1 MKRAILLLSLLA
13 ASISLPSFEYCKPVP
28 VTIVQ
33 DSPSPLEIGGALK
46 QALQQGTAK
55 SADKLSALNGF
66 FGDAEVKLLF
76 PPEAQKAEKALRK
89 MGLNDLCDKVILSL
103 NRAAENAAKDAKPI
117 FIAAIKKM
125 TLKDVTNILT
135 GPKDAA
141 TQYFRQNTSTQLA
154 AQFKPVIQASLNK
167 VGATKYYGAA
177 AKEYNKLPFVKHLN
191 PDISDYATQ
200 KTIDGLFIKIAAE
213 ELNIRQ
219 NIGARSTPLMQ
230 KVFSFAQKARGK

>member
-1 MKRAILLLSLLA
+1 MKKAFLILPLLAVSLSL
-13 ASISLPSFEYCKPVP
+13 SSFDYYKPVASSF
-28 VTIVQ
+28 IQ
-33 DSPSPLEIGGALK
+33 DGPSPLEIGSALK
-46 QALQQGTAK
+46 QALQQGTSK

-66 FGDAEVKLLF
+66 FGNAEVKILF
-76 PPEAQKAEKALRK
+76 PPEARDAEKALRDI
-89 MGLNDLCDKVILSL
+89 GLNDLCDKVILSL

-117 FIAAIKKM
+117 FLAAIKKM
-125 TLKDVTNILT
+125 TLKDVSNILL

-141 TQYFRQNTSTQLA
+141 TQYFRVNTTAQLT

-167 VGATKYYGAA
+167 VGATKYWGTA
-177 AKEYNKLPFVKHLN
+177 AKEYNKIPFVKHMN

-200 KTIDGLFIKIAAE
+200 KTIDGLFVEIAKE

-230 KVFSFAQKARGK
+230 KVFSFADKVVH